1 MTFAP
6 AASFTTRPTLRGTF
20 GMSASTHWT
29 ATATAQSV
37 LERGGNAF
45 DAAVAAAFVLHV
57 VEPHLNGPGG
67 DLVAL
72 IRPAGA
78 AEPVVLMG
86 QGPAPARATIEHFRG
101 RGLDLVPGAGGL
113 AAAVP
118 GAVDAWLLLL
128 RDHGTWELADVLA
141 YATGYARDG
150 HPLVAGAAATIA
162 RVAELFRDHWPT
174 SAQRWMPEGEPPA
187 ADSLVRNPAYA
198 DVLDGLVAAGARG
211 EWARADHAQ
220 ADDSPAGRARG
231 GDAQAD
237 WARGGDA
244 QADRAQWDREQA
256 ERARG
261 DDRAQTDHA
270 PTDRVLGSDAQADRG
285 QADRA
290 LADRAQTEPAQRER
304 ALRDDRAARIDAAR
318 EHWMTTV
325 LPEAAAFTA
334 QPHRHADGADH
345 PGILNA
351 DDLATWRASFEPAVS
366 TSFRGWDVFKAGTWT
381 QGPALL
387 HTLRLIEDADD
398 LDPSSVEGAHLLLE
412 AQKLAYADRDA
423 WFGDAGGAV
432 DIDALLADD
441 YVASR
446 RALIGPEAST
456 QWHPGSPEGRD
467 PVLPPLRTD
476 HASTDGSTGEPTV
489 DRSGQTRGDT
499 CHLDVIDRWGN
510 VVSATPSG
518 GWLQS
523 SPTVPSLGFCL
534 GTRLQATWLVPGHP
548 ASLTPGSRPR
558 TTLTPTLVSRG
569 DEVIAIGSPGGDQ
582 QDQWQLTVLLRML
595 VGEYSAQ
602 QAIDAP
608 NLNITALIDSFWPRT
623 WVPAGVAVEDR
634 LGEQVIEALEE
645 RGHRVRR
652 AGDWA
657 LGRVTAVGRGA
668 DGALWAAANPR
679 GAQGYAAGR

>member
-1 MTFAP
+1 MTFTP

-72 IRPAGA
+72 VRPAGRA
-78 AEPVVLMG
+78 KPVVLMG

-128 RDHGTWELADVLA
+128 RDHGTWELGDVLA
-141 YATGYARDG
+141 YAIGYARDG

-162 RVAELFRDHWPT
+162 RVADLFRDHWPT
-174 SAQRWMPEGEPPA
+174 SAERWMPEGTPPA
-187 ADSLVRNPAYA
+187 VDTLVSNPAYA
-198 DVLDGLVAAGARG
+198 DVLDGLVAAGAG
-211 EWARADHAQ
+211 VGPGQGAHARADDVQRRQAQADHAQ
-220 ADDSPAGRARG
+220 RDDTQAGHASR
-231 GDAQAD
+231 
-237 WARGGDA
+237 
-244 QADRAQWDREQA
+244 DRA
-256 ERARG
+256 
-261 DDRAQTDHA
+261 
-270 PTDRVLGSDAQADRG
+270 P
-285 QADRA
+285 
-290 LADRAQTEPAQRER
+290 
-304 ALRDDRAARIDAAR
+304 RDDRAARIDAAR

-325 LPEAAAFTA
+325 LPEAAAFIA

-345 PGILNA
+345 PGILDA
-351 DDLATWRASFEPAVS
+351 RDLADWRASFEPAVS

-387 HTLRLIEDADD
+387 HTLRLVEDSDD

-412 AQKLAYADRDA
+412 AQKLSYADRDA

-432 DIDALLADD
+432 DLDALLADD

-446 RALIGPEAST
+446 RALVGPEASS

-548 ASLTPGSRPR
+548 ASLTPGRRPR

-595 VGEYSAQ
+595 VGGYSAQ

-634 LGEQVIEALEE
+634 IGDDVIAALEQ

-668 DGALWAAANPR
+668 DGVLWAAANPR